1 MILNSK
7 VAIFIHYLYFQ
18 LYSNLHKDI
27 FKTIEISKL
36 LDLSVVTM
44 KEKLLDLSQSMPNNS
59 ELKKVGFVQ
68 LLIKNPFT

>member
-7 VAIFIHYLYFQ
+7 VAIFRHYLYFQ
-18 LYSNLHKDI
+18 LYGNLHNDI

-44 KEKLLDLSQSMPNNS
+44 KEKLLDLSQTMPNHS

-68 LLIKNPFT
+68 LLIKNPFI

>member
-1 MILNSK
+1 
-7 VAIFIHYLYFQ
+7 YLYFQ
-18 LYSNLHKDI
+18 LYSNLHNDI

-44 KEKLLDLSQSMPNNS
+44 KEKLLDLSQSIPNNS

-68 LLIKNPFT
+68 LLIKNSFT